1 MKECNECE
9 GQCSYEGV
17 NCPKCNGTGE
27 VELSDVELQRELDWD
42 MQDEL
47 QRLNVKLYNRI

>member
-1 MKECNECE
+1 MKQCDECE

-27 VELSDVELQRELDWD
+27 VELTERELQQEADWEA
-42 MQDEL
+42 QDEL
-47 QRLNVKLYNRI
+47 HRTNLRLSNRI